1 MGAQVSALMGAFVG
15 ALWQM
20 KRDYPA
26 LDIKLFVGLSADFV
40 TRVERGE
47 LDAAVTTLP
56 PRVLPAALMWTP
68 LYAEPMVLIVLI
80 VLIVPKRPHFA
91 LSSDP
96 FAILRTAPFFAF

>member
-26 LDIKLFVGLSADFV
+26 LDIKLFVGLSTDFV
-40 TRVERGE
+40 TRAECGE
-47 LDAAVTTLP
+47 LGAAATTLP

-68 LYAEPMVLIVLI
+68 LYAEPMVLI